1 MRLQYLLMNRTCVSL
16 QSAVSGA
23 NVGANVA
30 AGEQQEITEVW
41 TLCWIVC
48 TKSWKTV
55 SIRRDTTG
63 CVWVRVPRVMGGG
76 VAAGRKWTSFR
87 DASKI
92 LRSVSFDVNQTERN
106 INQTVTF
113 NKGIIVTPDK

>member
-23 NVGANVA
+23 NVGAA
-30 AGEQQEITEVW
+30 AQQESSKRSQRFG
-41 TLCWIVC
+41 LCAGLYVQNLGKRCRFGGTDWVC
-48 TKSWKTV
+48 VGHGPPGS
-55 SIRRDTTG
+55 
-63 CVWVRVPRVMGGG
+63 G

-92 LRSVSFDVNQTERN
+92 LRSVSFDVNQTEK
-106 INQTVTF
+106 
-113 NKGIIVTPDK
+113 NKSNCHI

>member
-1 MRLQYLLMNRTCVSL
+1 MLDCMYKILENGVDSAGHDWVCVG
-16 QSAVSGA
+16 QSPPGH
-23 NVGANVA
+23 
-30 AGEQQEITEVW
+30 
-41 TLCWIVC
+41 
-48 TKSWKTV
+48 
-55 SIRRDTTG
+55 
-63 CVWVRVPRVMGGG
+63 GGG